1 MVYQEPLKAVAA
13 LNPPGELAGPATPGR
28 LLDAVTR
35 TLYHYIYTERTAK
48 CPTCITNLKGPGS
61 QFDENRKQPGH
72 TCVFQYGTPTGNG
85 PVTVEEWDK
94 AVTALTK
101 DQIVEAFMLSYNQGS
116 YKEIAEFEY
125 NKYLATHHVAI
136 MDKMNEY
143 FKEFL
148 VFDHNVF
155 NYRNV
160 ETTADYK
167 NVYGPD

>member
-1 MVYQEPLKAVAA
+1 M
-13 LNPPGELAGPATPGR
+13 
-28 LLDAVTR
+28 TR

-72 TCVFQYGTPTGNG
+72 TCVFKYGTPTGNG

-94 AVTALTK
+94 AVQALMK

-116 YKEIAEFEY
+116 YKDIADFEY
-125 NKYLATHHVAI
+125 SKYLATNHGAI
-136 MDKMNEY
+136 KDKMNDY

-160 ETTADYK
+160 ETTPDYK
-167 NVYGPD
+167 NS